1 MHSPVAQQS
10 AALPAELTVVVPCFN
25 ERANVG
31 PMVRA
36 LDAALA
42 GRRWEVVFVD
52 DDSPDGTSAEV
63 KQRALADPR
72 VRGMRRIGRRGL
84 SSAVIEGILA
94 SSAPF
99 VAVIDGD
106 MQHDER
112 LLPAMLDVLQKGEA
126 DLAIGS
132 RYMQGAPASDGLSP
146 LRQLMSDTGT
156 KAAALVLPVPVSD
169 PMSGFFAVR
178 RDLFE
183 QCAPRLSG
191 QGFKILVDLL
201 MTAGRTI
208 RVKELP
214 YSFRSR
220 LAGESKLSNLVIAQ
234 FGGLLL
240 EKMTGGLVPPRLVGF
255 GLVGL
260 FGLAVHLGVLGL
272 VKSQGWAGFG
282 GAQIA
287 ATVAAMTVNYALNN
301 ALTYRSDRLRGWKWL
316 RGLVLFYI
324 VCSIGA
330 LANIG
335 VAGLVYADQGGW
347 GIAGLAG
354 AAIGLVW
361 NYAASTR
368 VVWRLK

>member
-1 MHSPVAQQS
+1 M
-10 AALPAELTVVVPCFN
+10 PAELTVVVPCFN
-25 ERANVG
+25 ERANVE
-31 PMVRA
+31 PMIAA

-42 GRRWEVVFVD
+42 GRRWEVLFVD
-52 DDSPDGTSAEV
+52 DDSPDGTAGLV
-63 KQRALADPR
+63 KAIAARDPR
-72 VRGMRRIGRRGL
+72 VRGVRRIGRRGL

-94 SSAPF
+94 SAAPY

-106 MQHDER
+106 LQHDER
-112 LLPAMLDVLQKGEA
+112 LLPQMLDLLSAGSA
-126 DLAIGS
+126 DLVIGS

-146 LRQLMSDTGT
+146 LRQIMSDAGT
-156 KAAALVLPVPVSD
+156 RAAALVLPVPVSD

-191 QGFKILVDLL
+191 QGFKILVDLV
-201 MTAGRTI
+201 MTAGRSL
-208 RVKELP
+208 RVTELP

-240 EKMTGGLVPPRLVGF
+240 EKLSGGLVPPRLVGF

-260 FGLAVHLGVLGL
+260 FGLAVHLAVLAL
-272 VKSQGWAGFG
+272 VKQAGSLTFMD
-282 GAQIA
+282 AQIA
-287 ATVAAMTVNYALNN
+287 ATLAAMTVNYALNN
-301 ALTYRSDRLRGWKWL
+301 ALTYRSDRLRGWRWL
-316 RGLVLFYI
+316 RGLVLFYL
-324 VCSIGA
+324 VCSVGA
-330 LANIG
+330 WANIG
-335 VAGLVYADQGGW
+335 VAELVYAERGGW
-347 GIAGLAG
+347 GVAGLAG

-368 VVWRLK
+368 VVWRIR